1 MTIRDEM
8 IAAPLEKRNAEL
20 EAANQ
25 ELREKG
31 QALLDAW
38 ADLFRPPFMTIKIKD
53 LYATAGAADALRKV
67 IADTQANLKKEEIL
81 NV

>member
-31 QALLDAW
+31 QALLDELDA
-38 ADLFRPPFMTIKIKD
+38 ATRASYRPDWPTLLRKLDWGPK
-53 LYATAGAADALRKV
+53 ADALRKV
-67 IADTQANLKKEEIL
+67 IADTQAGKDGS
-81 NV
+81 

>member
-38 ADLFRPPFMTIKIKD
+38 ADFMKGGRNK
-53 LYATAGAADALRKV
+53 YATAGAADALRKT
-67 IADTQANLKKEEIL
+67 IADTPLGDGG
-81 NV
+81 

>member
-1 MTIRDEM
+1 MYEHAALRKM

-20 EAANQ
+20 ERLSVANQ

-38 ADLFRPPFMTIKIKD
+38 ADFMKGGRNK
-53 LYATAGAADALRKV
+53 YATAGAADALRKT

>member
-25 ELREKG
+25 KLRETG
-31 QALLDAW
+31 QALLDVIDERKEKRGIW
-38 ADLFRPPFMTIKIKD
+38 EIPECELQC
-53 LYATAGAADALRKV
+53 DALRKV
-67 IADTQANLKKEEIL
+67 IADTQKEL
-81 NV
+81 DKWPTTNS